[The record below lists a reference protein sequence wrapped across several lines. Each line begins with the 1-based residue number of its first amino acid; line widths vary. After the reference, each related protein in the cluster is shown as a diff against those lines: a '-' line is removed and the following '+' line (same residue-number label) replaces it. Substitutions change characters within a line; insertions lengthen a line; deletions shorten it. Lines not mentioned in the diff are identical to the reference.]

1 MIIDKVADDLG
12 IFEMPQMLNLEPE
25 MSPRR
30 QTPSP
35 TFSSKPKLTVSS
47 LDLFSIIR

>member
-25 MSPRR
+25 MSPNRR
-30 QTPSP
+30 TPSP

-47 LDLFSIIR
+47 MNFFY